1 MESIKKKNT
10 TKKSRY
16 VIDFNKLEDSQLEDV
31 KKMFIKDGEKEKAS
45 VSRIA
50 LEVIGKKLLNDNTF
64 VKNAEQI
71 VKHISDAADSNN
83 HKVAISS
90 VTYELLKKSIDKL
103 KYLRSHD
110 YNVTEDNTK
119 KSED

>member
-1 MESIKKKNT
+1 M
-10 TKKSRY
+10 
-16 VIDFNKLEDSQLEDV
+16 IDFNKLEDSQLEDV
-31 KKMFIKDGEKEKAS
+31 KKAFIKDGKKSKAVIS
-45 VSRIA
+45 KIA

-64 VKNAEQI
+64 IKNVDLIA
-71 VKHISDAADSNN
+71 KHISDAATDAT
-83 HKVAISS
+83 HKVEISS

>member
-1 MESIKKKNT
+1 MRGSFTSMLEVSIIT
-10 TKKSRY
+10 
-16 VIDFNKLEDSQLEDV
+16 VIEQEENSEPFRFLS
-31 KKMFIKDGEKEKAS
+31 KAVIS
-45 VSRIA
+45 KIA

-64 VKNAEQI
+64 IKNVDLI
-71 VKHISDAADSNN
+71 TKHISDAATDAT
-83 HKVAISS
+83 HKVEISS

>member
-1 MESIKKKNT
+1 M
-10 TKKSRY
+10 
-16 VIDFNKLEDSQLEDV
+16 IDFNKLEDSQLEDV

-50 LEVIGKKLLNDNTF
+50 LEVIGEKLLNDNTF

-71 VKHISDAADSNN
+71 AKHIRDAATDAT

-103 KYLRSHD
+103 KDLRSHD
-110 YNVTEDNTK
+110 YNGTEDNTK

>member
-1 MESIKKKNT
+1 M
-10 TKKSRY
+10 
-16 VIDFNKLEDSQLEDV
+16 IDFNNLEDSQLEDV
-31 KKMFIKDGEKEKAS
+31 KKMFIKDDKKKKAT

-71 VKHISDAADSNN
+71 VKHISDAATDAT
-83 HKVAISS
+83 HKVEISS

-103 KYLRSHD
+103 KVLRSND
-110 YNVTEDNTK
+110 YSTIEKEQNEKEQNEK
-119 KSED
+119 E

>member
-1 MESIKKKNT
+1 M
-10 TKKSRY
+10 
-16 VIDFNKLEDSQLEDV
+16 IDFNKLEDSQLEDV
-31 KKMFIKDGEKEKAS
+31 KKMFIKDGEKEKET

-71 VKHISDAADSNN
+71 VKHISDAATDAT
-83 HKVAISS
+83 HKVEISS
-90 VTYELLKKSIDKL
+90 VTYELLKNSIDKL

-110 YNVTEDNTK
+110 YNITEDNTK